1 MKKVSLKF
9 QTKEEPKLEGQ
20 SKVIIQTEEP
30 SLWSSAS
37 AVHMKYEKNEC
48 VAFIDSVIPGPA
60 LLLMDKL
67 LRLHLNAKV
76 DSQIE
81 IYPLKPSDLNAAM
94 KAVIFI
100 HPNWL
105 GTIGEKWVKESLLNK
120 PVTINQ
126 QLRVYTLKGSEP
138 VIISEITPSPFA
150 IITDE
155 TKMDFRPL
163 KDTEKKEVGVT
174 YSDIGGLGS
183 ALAKIRELIELPL
196 RLPDA
201 MAYLGIEPPKG
212 ILLYGPPR
220 TGKTLIAKAL
230 ANEVGAQ
237 FFYIQGPEIISPY
250 YGKSEEKLREI
261 FKEAQD
267 KAPSIILID
276 EIDSIAPKRDAV
288 RGELEIRVVSTL
300 LSLMDGLKETKGV
313 IVVGTTNR
321 PNAIDP
327 AIRAPGRLE
336 YEIYIG
342 IPNAEGRKEILEI
355 HTKRRGMPL
364 AEDVDFKELAER
376 THGFVGGDI
385 AFLCRE
391 AGYSAFRRYFNEEKN
406 SNKET
411 FDLSSIKVT
420 MQDFKNALEIVRP
433 SALRELLV
441 LVPKDVT
448 WGKIGGLR
456 EIKTVIEEN
465 IIQGIK
471 NPLVFKEMGIRPA
484 RGILLYGPPGTG
496 KTLIAKALAN
506 DCGANFISIKG
517 PELRSKWFGESEEKI
532 RFIFD
537 TARKVAPCIIFF
549 DELDA
554 LAPIR
559 GTDASGLTESLVNQL
574 LAEMD
579 GIETTE
585 GVFVV
590 GATNRVEL
598 IDPALL
604 RPGRFD
610 YQIKVPLPDKEGRR
624 AIFTIHL
631 KKGIMEED
639 IDIEKITE
647 RTEGF
652 SGAEIEEV
660 CRLAALKALREVSF
674 KRSNKVRMEHIIS
687 VIEEISQKRKEI
699 YKEDEVKRYIS

>member
-1 MKKVSLKF
+1 MFLKF

-20 SKVIIQTEEP
+20 SKVVIQTEEP

-48 VAFIDSVIPGPA
+48 VAFIDSVNPGSA

-67 LRLHLNAKV
+67 LRLHLNVKA

-81 IYPLKPSDLNAAM
+81 VCPLKPTDLNVAIG
-94 KAVIFI
+94 AVIFI

-105 GTIGEKWVKESLLNK
+105 GTIGEKWVRESLLNK
-120 PVTINQ
+120 PVTVNQ
-126 QLRVYTLKGSEP
+126 LLRVYTLKGSEP
-138 VIISEITPSPFA
+138 IKIAEITPSPFA
-150 IITDE
+150 IITEE
-155 TKMDFRPL
+155 TKIDFKPL
-163 KDTEKKEVGVT
+163 KDTEKKEMGIT
-174 YSDIGGLGS
+174 YGDIGGLGS
-183 ALAKIRELIELPL
+183 AITKIRELIEYPL
-196 RLPDA
+196 SLPDA
-201 MAYLGIEPPKG
+201 LKYLGIEPPKG

-220 TGKTLIAKAL
+220 TGKTLIAKAI
-230 ANEVGAQ
+230 ANEVGAKI
-237 FFYIQGPEIISPY
+237 FPLQGPEIISSY

-288 RGELEIRVVSTL
+288 KGELEVRIVSTL
-300 LSLMDGLKETKGV
+300 LTLMDGLKQTKG
-313 IVVGTTNR
+313 IIIVGTTNR
-321 PNAIDP
+321 PNSIDP

-355 HTKRRGMPL
+355 HTKRKGMPL
-364 AEDVDFKELAER
+364 AEDVNLQELAEQ

-391 AGYSAFRRYFNEEKN
+391 AGYSAFRRSFSFEKN
-406 SNKET
+406 IKNEI
-411 FDLSSIKVT
+411 FDLSSLKVT
-420 MQDFKNALEIVRP
+420 MQDFKNALEVVHP
-433 SALRELLV
+433 SALREV
-441 LVPKDVT
+441 SVSVPKDVT

-456 EIKTVIEEN
+456 EIKTIIEEN

-471 NPLVFKEMGIRPA
+471 NPQVFKEMSIRPA

-496 KTLIAKALAN
+496 KTLIAKAIAN

-549 DELDA
+549 DEMDA

-559 GTDASGLTESLVNQL
+559 GTDASGLTDSLVNQL

-610 YQIKVPLPDKEGRR
+610 YQIKVPLPDKEGRQ

-631 KKGIMEED
+631 KRGIIEENLD
-639 IDIEKITE
+639 IKEIIE

-660 CRLAALKALREVSF
+660 CRLAALKALREVNF
-674 KRSNKVRMEHIIS
+674 KKSNKVRMEHLIS
-687 VIEEISQKRKEI
+687 SIEENLQKRKEI
-699 YKEDEVKRYIS
+699 YREEEVKRYIS

>member
-1 MKKVSLKF
+1 MSLKF
-9 QTKEEPKLEGQ
+9 QTKEDPNLEGQ
-20 SKVIIQTEEP
+20 SKVIIQTEG
-30 SLWSSAS
+30 SNSWCSAS

-48 VAFIDSVIPGPA
+48 VAFIDSISPGPE
-60 LLLMDKL
+60 LVLMDKL
-67 LRLHLNAKV
+67 LRENLNAKV
-76 DSQIE
+76 NSQIE
-81 IYPLKPSDLNAAM
+81 VEPLKSSDLKDAM
-94 KAVIFI
+94 RVAVLI

-105 GTIGEKWVKESLLNK
+105 GPIGEKNVRESLLNK
-120 PVTINQ
+120 LVTVNQ
-126 QLRVYTLKGSEP
+126 QFRVYTLNGSEL
-138 VIISEITPSPFA
+138 VKISEITPLPFA
-150 IITDE
+150 IIKEE
-155 TKMDFRPL
+155 TKMDFKPL
-163 KDTEKKEVGVT
+163 RDSEKKDVGVT
-174 YSDIGGLGS
+174 WGDIGGLGS
-183 ALAKIRELIELPL
+183 AKTKIRELIEYPL
-196 RLPDA
+196 SLPDA
-201 MAYLGIEPPKG
+201 MKYLGIEPPKG

-230 ANEVGAQ
+230 ANEVGVEI
-237 FFYIQGPEIISPY
+237 FTIQGPEIISAY
-250 YGKSEEKLREI
+250 QGKSEEKLREI

-276 EIDSIAPKRDAV
+276 EIDSISPKRDTV
-288 RGELEIRVVSTL
+288 KGELEVRIVSTL
-300 LSLMDGLKETKGV
+300 LTLMDGLKQTKG
-313 IVVGTTNR
+313 IIIVGTTNR
-321 PNAIDP
+321 PNYIDP

-355 HTKRRGMPL
+355 HTKRKGMPL
-364 AEDVDFKELAER
+364 AEDVDFQELAEK

-391 AGYSAFRRYFNEEKN
+391 AGYSVFRRSFSFEKN
-406 SNKET
+406 IKNET
-411 FDLSSIKVT
+411 FDLSSLKVT
-420 MQDFKNALEIVRP
+420 MQDFKNALEVVHP
-433 SALRELLV
+433 SALREISV
-441 LVPKDVT
+441 SVPKDVT
-448 WGKIGGLR
+448 WGKIGGLG
-456 EIKTVIEEN
+456 EIKTIIEEN

-471 NPLVFKEMGIRPA
+471 NPHVFKEMGIRPA

-496 KTLIAKALAN
+496 KTLIAKAIAN

-537 TARKVAPCIIFF
+537 TARKVVPCIIFF

-554 LAPIR
+554 LAPVR
-559 GTDASGLTESLVNQL
+559 GTDTSGLTDSLVNQL

-610 YQIKVPLPDKEGRR
+610 YQIKVPLPDKEGRQ

-631 KKGIMEED
+631 KEGIIEED
-639 IDIEKITE
+639 FDLKKIIE

-652 SGAEIEEV
+652 SGAEIEDV

-674 KRSNKVRMEHIIS
+674 KRSNIIRMEHLMS
-687 VIEEISQKRKEI
+687 VLEEILQKRKEV
-699 YKEDEVKRYIS
+699 YGDKEKDVKRYIS